1 MASPLLLCLPN
12 ETSSLRDIPDMPSSD
27 MVFLSLGSSAG
38 QLEDLTSGAS
48 GLPRQQVPM
57 PSQASPPP
65 LSNHGRLLEG
75 STGKGWGPRQVWVY
89 VVTACAWV
97 LVLSGVRSGSCFSF
111 LFFFFQD
118 RLSLYLCPL
127 MLYVGAI
134 ARCCPQHVPGSWG
147 LPLLDNP
154 TL

>member
-89 VVTACAWV
+89 IVTACAWV
-97 LVLSGVRSGSCFSF
+97 LVLSGVRSGQVAVF
-111 LFFFFQD
+111 LFFFFFSRQA
-118 RLSLYLCPL
+118 LTISVPS
-127 MLYVGAI
+127 YVV
-134 ARCCPQHVPGSWG
+134 CGSYS
-147 LPLLDNP
+147 PLLP
-154 TL
+154 TACTWQLGLAFVG